1 MAPRLGDDAMRL
13 IVGALPGLLEEGVQL
28 YLVDGRRDS
37 GGADQQVDMTRQ
49 EVADADVLDDALLL
63 RVDERLPRLDELALR
78 RVGPMNQIQVDVV
91 ESHAGHG
98 LLDRDACLIV
108 LVMTTRQLRR
118 DDDVLS
124 RHL

>member
-1 MAPRLGDDAMRL
+1 MGSTLGDDAMRL

-63 RVDERLPRLDELALR
+63 RVDERLPCLDELAC
-78 RVGPMNQIQVDVV
+78 D
-91 ESHAGHG
+91 G
-98 LLDRDACLIV
+98 LG
-108 LVMTTRQLRR
+108 Q
-118 DDDVLS
+118 
-124 RHL
+124 